1 MTEPRPVEEIAR
13 GVVWESRHATAFW
26 TDARRWEFF
35 SFPDVQGRVQAT
47 AAALTIERERAEVA
61 ERERDEAY
69 EYLRLAGNVQ
79 HEQRERIAALEAGLR
94 RLRHERHYHGG
105 IERGE
110 PCPLCSKTDRL
121 LTPPATTE
129 EPR

>member
-47 AAALTIERERAEVA
+47 AVALTAERQRAETVGQDIFA
-61 ERERDEAY
+61 
-69 EYLRLAGNVQ
+69 LLLAIKRRN
-79 HEQRERIAALEAGLR
+79 ERIDALEAALLHVIGSSFELNDAR
-94 RLRHERHYHGG
+94 IGYVTLQVD
-105 IERGE
+105 RGD
-110 PCPLCSKTDRL
+110 LGHARAL
-121 LTPPATTE
+121 LDTQQAP
-129 EPR
+129 